1 MRRHENNRVQQ
12 NDRDAC
18 SPDGDAI
25 FQYGHRANDAI
36 ETVSIIGT
44 GTDSGK
50 YTDTG

>member
-1 MRRHENNRVQQ
+1 MRTTAYNKTTAMPARLTATRYFNT
-12 NDRDAC
+12 AAAP
-18 SPDGDAI
+18 S
-25 FQYGHRANDAI
+25 DAI